1 MKLRIV
7 AGSLKGRMLSFPP
20 NDTEFR
26 PTLER
31 ARTSIA
37 DLLQRYL
44 AGAVAADL
52 CAGSGAFGFEM
63 LSRGAARVD
72 FVESDRRRAEAI
84 RKAAERFGVSEH
96 CCIIAQ
102 DVQAFAQSCSK
113 RYDIIFYDPPYDD
126 HDLAG
131 IMVPVLMGLLSANG
145 MLVYQR
151 RKKKGAL
158 ASAEKTAT
166 PFDTR
171 NFGDTIVDFYRSPEP
186 KNE

>member
-7 AGSLKGRMLSFPP
+7 AGSLKGRTLSFPP

-31 ARTSIA
+31 ARTSVA
-37 DLLQRYL
+37 DMLQRWL
-44 AGAVAADL
+44 SGAVTADL

-63 LSRGAARVD
+63 LSRGAASVD

-84 RKAAERFGVSEH
+84 RKAAERFGVADQ
-96 CCIIAQ
+96 CRIIAQ
-102 DVQAFAQSCSK
+102 DVHGFTQRCSK

-126 HDLAG
+126 HALAG
-131 IMVPVLMGLLSANG
+131 VMVPVLMGLLSANG
-145 MLVYQR
+145 VLVYQR
-151 RKKKGAL
+151 RKIRGEKAGAGRTETL
-158 ASAEKTAT
+158 
-166 PFDTR
+166 FDTR
-171 NFGDTIVDFYRSPEP
+171 IFGDTIVDFYRSAEQ